1 MDQEIRTTQQ
11 TMTTSEAIPAPETIP
26 APEAI
31 PARQHSAGSKYEA
44 VPEKLPQTA
53 NSKAPDS
60 PLLQYMKEHF
70 TWFGKTACLFGL
82 IYTFCLFD
90 NPAGITFPAAVA
102 AVILF
107 SVLWLGKAGIPL
119 KRGLFFYFAGMLLL
133 GISTCMTANAW
144 IHLFNR
150 AGILLLF
157 CTGMLHQMY
166 EDDRWSFSANL
177 KQLLF
182 FAGTCFVSLFKPFEH
197 MLYSISKHK
206 AASSEEALQKRAN
219 IKKKAPAVLTG
230 AAIAALFL
238 LCVMPLLIGSDPVFA
253 RYFRICI
260 TIPDIPDLTTAVRIC
275 WSFLFGFFMLYVFFA
290 ALFRQNLKSP
300 AQKDGPGANALTGIT
315 FTMILAFFYVI
326 YSGIQILFL
335 FLRHG
340 LPDGMT
346 YSQYAHQG
354 FWQLL
359 AVSLINLVTVMVCIQ
374 VFETHRALNVLLLV
388 ISVCTCVMTLSAA
401 YRMLLYVGV
410 YHLTFLRILV
420 LWFLGVL
427 TLIMGGVMVSIFRQA
442 FPLFRY
448 TVAVV
453 TCCYLVFSF
462 AGVDRIIASYN
473 LQHMEQITRQDVDY
487 LLHDLSVD
495 AAPYVAQMA
504 DMKMETYTY
513 TDEDYYYYR
522 DEPYEFKSQEDLSQ
536 FETIGEY
543 LESEFQFYMEGFYEC
558 RKPTLRK
565 WNFAEARAWKT
576 AEKYLAEH

>member
-1 MDQEIRTTQQ
+1 MTMEQEK
-11 TMTTSEAIPAPETIP
+11 MTTE
-26 APEAI
+26 
-31 PARQHSAGSKYEA
+31 QHPAGSKYEA
-44 VPEKLPQTA
+44 VPEQFPQIEDLKPQ
-53 NSKAPDS
+53 SS
-60 PLLQYMKEHF
+60 PLLLNMKEQF
-70 TWFGKTACLFGL
+70 AWYGKTACLFAL

-90 NPAGITFPAAVA
+90 NPAGITFPAAAA

-107 SVLWLGKAGIPL
+107 SVLWLRKAGISL
-119 KRGLFFYFAGMLLL
+119 KRGLFFYFTGMMLLS
-133 GISTCMTANAW
+133 ISTCMTANTW
-144 IHLFNR
+144 IRLFNR

-166 EDDRWSFSANL
+166 EDSRWSFSTSL
-177 KQLLF
+177 RQLLF
-182 FAGTCFVSLFKPFEH
+182 FAGTCFASLFKPFEH
-197 MLYSISKHK
+197 MLYHISKRRAKK
-206 AASSEEALQKRAN
+206 ASADTRKTDPV
-219 IKKKAPAVLTG
+219 KKQAPAVLTG
-230 AAIAALFL
+230 TAIAAVFL

-253 RYFRICI
+253 RYFRRCI
-260 TIPDIPDLTTAVRIC
+260 SIPEIPDLTTAVRIC
-275 WSFLFGFFMLYVFFA
+275 FCFLSGFLMLYIFFA
-290 ALFRQNLKSP
+290 ALFRQNLNHTG
-300 AQKDGPGANALTGIT
+300 QKEGPGANALTGIT
-315 FTMILAFFYVI
+315 FTMILAFIYVI

-335 FLRHG
+335 FLRRG
-340 LPDGMT
+340 LPGGMT

-374 VFETHRALNVLLLV
+374 VFETRRTLNFLLLV

-427 TLIMGGVMVSIFRQA
+427 TLVMLGVMVSIFRQE

-448 TVAVV
+448 AVAAV
-453 TCCYLVFSF
+453 TCCYIVFSF

-473 LQHMEQITRQDVDY
+473 LRHMKQITWQDVNY

-495 AAPYVAQMA
+495 AAPYVAQAA
-504 DMKMETYTY
+504 DMKIKTYTY
-513 TDEDYYYYR
+513 TEDDLYYYR
-522 DEPYEFKSQEDLSQ
+522 DEPYEFKYQEDLSK

-543 LESEFQFYMEGFYEC
+543 LESEFKFYMEGIYEF

-576 AEKYLAEH
+576 AEEYIEAH

>member
-1 MDQEIRTTQQ
+1 MEQEK
-11 TMTTSEAIPAPETIP
+11 MTTE
-26 APEAI
+26 
-31 PARQHSAGSKYEA
+31 QHPTGSKYEA
-44 VPEKLPQTA
+44 VPEQFPQIEDLKPQ
-53 NSKAPDS
+53 SS
-60 PLLQYMKEHF
+60 PLLLNMKEQF
-70 TWFGKTACLFGL
+70 AWYGKTACLFAL

-90 NPAGITFPAAVA
+90 NPAGITFPAATA

-107 SVLWLGKAGIPL
+107 SVLWLHKAGISL
-119 KRGLFFYFAGMLLL
+119 KRSLFFYFMGMILLSV
-133 GISTCMTANAW
+133 STCMTANAW
-144 IHLFNR
+144 IRLFNR

-166 EDDRWSFSANL
+166 EDSRWSFSTSL

-182 FAGTCFVSLFKPFEH
+182 FAGTCFASLFKPFEH
-197 MLYSISKHK
+197 MLYHISKRRAQK
-206 AASSEEALQKRAN
+206 ASADTRKTDTV
-219 IKKKAPAVLTG
+219 KKQAPAVLAGT
-230 AAIAALFL
+230 AIAAVFL

-253 RYFRICI
+253 RYFRMSIS
-260 TIPDIPDLTTAVRIC
+260 IPEIPDLTTAVRIC
-275 WSFLFGFFMLYVFFA
+275 FCFLSGFLMLYIFFA
-290 ALFRQNLKSP
+290 ALFRQNLNHTG
-300 AQKDGPGANALTGIT
+300 QKEGPRANALTGIT
-315 FTMILAFFYVI
+315 FTMILAFIYVI

-335 FLRHG
+335 FLRRG
-340 LPDGMT
+340 LPGGMT

-374 VFETHRALNVLLLV
+374 VFETRRTLNVLLLV

-401 YRMLLYVGV
+401 YRMRLYVGV

-427 TLIMGGVMVSIFRQA
+427 TLVMLGVMVSIFRQE

-448 TVAVV
+448 AVAAV
-453 TCCYLVFSF
+453 TCCYIVFSF

-473 LQHMEQITRQDVDY
+473 LRHMEQITWQDVNY

-495 AAPYVAQMA
+495 AAPYVAQAA
-504 DMKMETYTY
+504 DMKIKTYTY
-513 TDEDYYYYR
+513 TEDDLYYYR
-522 DEPYEFKSQEDLSQ
+522 DETYEFKCQEDLSK

-543 LESEFQFYMEGFYEC
+543 LESKFKFYMEGIYEF

-576 AEKYLAEH
+576 AEEYIEAH

>member
-1 MDQEIRTTQQ
+1 M
-11 TMTTSEAIPAPETIP
+11 
-26 APEAI
+26 
-31 PARQHSAGSKYEA
+31 
-44 VPEKLPQTA
+44 
-53 NSKAPDS
+53 
-60 PLLQYMKEHF
+60 
-70 TWFGKTACLFGL
+70 
-82 IYTFCLFD
+82 
-90 NPAGITFPAAVA
+90 
-102 AVILF
+102 ILF
-107 SVLWLGKAGIPL
+107 SVLWLRKAGIPL
-119 KRGLFFYFAGMLLL
+119 KRSLFFYFTGMMLLS
-133 GISTCMTANAW
+133 ISTCMTANTW
-144 IHLFNR
+144 IRLFNR

-166 EDDRWSFSANL
+166 EDSRWSFSTSL

-182 FAGTCFVSLFKPFEH
+182 FTGTCFASLFKPFEH
-197 MLYSISKHK
+197 MLYHISKR
-206 AASSEEALQKRAN
+206 RA
-219 IKKKAPAVLTG
+219 KKASADTQKTDAVKKQAPAILTG
-230 AAIAALFL
+230 TAIAAVFL

-253 RYFRICI
+253 RYFRMCI
-260 TIPDIPDLTTAVRIC
+260 SIPELPDLTTAVRIC
-275 WSFLFGFFMLYVFFA
+275 FCFLSGFLMLYIFFA
-290 ALFRQNLKSP
+290 ALFRQNLNHTG
-300 AQKDGPGANALTGIT
+300 QKEGPGANALTGIT
-315 FTMILAFFYVI
+315 FTMILAFIYVI

-335 FLRHG
+335 FLRRG
-340 LPDGMT
+340 LPGGMT

-374 VFETHRALNVLLLV
+374 VFETRRMLNVLLLV

-427 TLIMGGVMVSIFRQA
+427 TLVMLGVMVSIFRQE

-448 TVAVV
+448 AVAAV
-453 TCCYLVFSF
+453 TCCYIVFSF

-473 LQHMEQITRQDVDY
+473 LRHMEQITWQDVNY

-495 AAPYVAQMA
+495 AAPYVAQAA
-504 DMKMETYTY
+504 DMKMKTYTY
-513 TDEDYYYYR
+513 TEDDLYYYR
-522 DEPYEFKSQEDLSQ
+522 DEPYEFKCQEDLSK

-543 LESEFQFYMEGFYEC
+543 LESEFEFYMEGIYEF

-576 AEKYLAEH
+576 AEEYIEAH

>member
-1 MDQEIRTTQQ
+1 MEQEK
-11 TMTTSEAIPAPETIP
+11 MTTEQHPA
-26 APEAI
+26 
-31 PARQHSAGSKYEA
+31 GNKYEA
-44 VPEKLPQTA
+44 VPEQFPQIEDLKPQ
-53 NSKAPDS
+53 SS
-60 PLLQYMKEHF
+60 PLLLNMKEQF
-70 TWFGKTACLFGL
+70 AWYGKTACLFAL

-90 NPAGITFPAAVA
+90 NPAGITFPAAAA

-107 SVLWLGKAGIPL
+107 SVLWLRKAGISL
-119 KRGLFFYFAGMLLL
+119 KRSLFFYFTGMMLLS
-133 GISTCMTANAW
+133 ISTCMTANTW
-144 IHLFNR
+144 IRLFNR

-166 EDDRWSFSANL
+166 EDSRWSFSTSL
-177 KQLLF
+177 RQLLF
-182 FAGTCFVSLFKPFEH
+182 FAGTCFASLFKPFEH
-197 MLYSISKHK
+197 MLYHISKHRAKK
-206 AASSEEALQKRAN
+206 ASADTRKTDAV
-219 IKKKAPAVLTG
+219 KKQAPAVLTG
-230 AAIAALFL
+230 TAIAALFL

-260 TIPDIPDLTTAVRIC
+260 SIPELPDLTTAVRIC
-275 WSFLFGFFMLYVFFA
+275 FCFLSGFLMLYIFFA
-290 ALFRQNLKSP
+290 ALFRQNLNHTG
-300 AQKDGPGANALTGIT
+300 QKEGPGANALTGIT
-315 FTMILAFFYVI
+315 FTMILAFIYVI

-335 FLRHG
+335 FLRRG
-340 LPDGMT
+340 LPGGMT

-374 VFETHRALNVLLLV
+374 VFETRRTLNVLLLV

-427 TLIMGGVMVSIFRQA
+427 TLVMLGVMVSIFRQE

-448 TVAVV
+448 AVAAV
-453 TCCYLVFSF
+453 TCCYIVFSF

-473 LQHMEQITRQDVDY
+473 LRHMEQITWQDVNY

-495 AAPYVAQMA
+495 AAPYVAQAA
-504 DMKMETYTY
+504 DMKIKTYTY
-513 TDEDYYYYR
+513 TEDDLYYYR
-522 DEPYEFKSQEDLSQ
+522 DEPYEFKCQEDLSK

-543 LESEFQFYMEGFYEC
+543 LESEFKFYMEGIYEF

-576 AEKYLAEH
+576 AEEYIEAH

>member
-1 MDQEIRTTQQ
+1 M
-11 TMTTSEAIPAPETIP
+11 
-26 APEAI
+26 
-31 PARQHSAGSKYEA
+31 
-44 VPEKLPQTA
+44 
-53 NSKAPDS
+53 
-60 PLLQYMKEHF
+60 
-70 TWFGKTACLFGL
+70 
-82 IYTFCLFD
+82 
-90 NPAGITFPAAVA
+90 
-102 AVILF
+102 ILF
-107 SVLWLGKAGIPL
+107 SVLWLGKAGISL

-166 EDDRWSFSANL
+166 EDGDWSFSANL

-206 AASSEEALQKRAN
+206 AASSEEALQKKVN

-388 ISVCTCVMTLSAA
+388 ISACTCVMTLSAA

-473 LQHMEQITRQDVDY
+473 LRHMEQITRQDVDY

-522 DEPYEFKSQEDLSQ
+522 DEPYEFKSQEDLSK

-576 AEKYLAEH
+576 AEEYLAEH

>member
-1 MDQEIRTTQQ
+1 MEQEK
-11 TMTTSEAIPAPETIP
+11 MTTEQHPA
-26 APEAI
+26 
-31 PARQHSAGSKYEA
+31 GNKYEA
-44 VPEKLPQTA
+44 VPEQFPQIEDLKPQ
-53 NSKAPDS
+53 SS
-60 PLLQYMKEHF
+60 PLLLNMKEQF
-70 TWFGKTACLFGL
+70 AWYGKTACLFAL
-82 IYTFCLFD
+82 VYTFCLFD
-90 NPAGITFPAAVA
+90 NPAGITFPAAAA

-107 SVLWLGKAGIPL
+107 SVLWLRKAGIPL
-119 KRGLFFYFAGMLLL
+119 KRSLFFYFTGMMLLS
-133 GISTCMTANAW
+133 ISTCMTANTW
-144 IHLFNR
+144 IRLFNR

-166 EDDRWSFSANL
+166 EDSRWSFSTSL

-182 FAGTCFVSLFKPFEH
+182 FTGTCFASLFKPFEH
-197 MLYSISKHK
+197 MLYHISKR
-206 AASSEEALQKRAN
+206 RA
-219 IKKKAPAVLTG
+219 KKASADTQKTDAVKKQAPAILTG
-230 AAIAALFL
+230 TAIAAVFL

-253 RYFRICI
+253 RYFRMCI
-260 TIPDIPDLTTAVRIC
+260 SIPELPDLTTGVRIC
-275 WSFLFGFFMLYVFFA
+275 FCFLSGFLMLYIFFA
-290 ALFRQNLKSP
+290 ALFRQNLNHTG
-300 AQKDGPGANALTGIT
+300 QKEGPGANALTGIT
-315 FTMILAFFYVI
+315 FTMILAFIYVI

-335 FLRHG
+335 FLRRG
-340 LPDGMT
+340 LPGGMT

-374 VFETHRALNVLLLV
+374 VFETRRMLNVLLLV

-427 TLIMGGVMVSIFRQA
+427 TLVMLGVMVSIFRQE

-448 TVAVV
+448 AVAAV
-453 TCCYLVFSF
+453 TCCYIVFSF

-473 LQHMEQITRQDVDY
+473 LRHMEQITWQDVNY

-495 AAPYVAQMA
+495 AAPYVAQAA
-504 DMKMETYTY
+504 DMKMKTYTY
-513 TDEDYYYYR
+513 TEDDLYYYR
-522 DEPYEFKSQEDLSQ
+522 DEPYEFKCQEDLSK

-543 LESEFQFYMEGFYEC
+543 LESEFEFYMEGIYEF

-576 AEKYLAEH
+576 AEEYIEAH

>member
-1 MDQEIRTTQQ
+1 MEQQNKTTQQ
-11 TMTTSEAIPAPETIP
+11 NITTSETVP

-31 PARQHSAGSKYEA
+31 PARQHSAGGKYEA
-44 VPEKLPQTA
+44 VPEKLPQTE

-107 SVLWLGKAGIPL
+107 SVLWLGKAGISL

-144 IHLFNR
+144 IHLFNCV
-150 AGILLLF
+150 GILLLF

-166 EDDRWSFSANL
+166 EDSRWSFSANL

-206 AASSEEALQKRAN
+206 AASSEEALQKKAN

-388 ISVCTCVMTLSAA
+388 ISACTCVMTLSAA

-473 LQHMEQITRQDVDY
+473 LRHMEQITRQDVDY

-522 DEPYEFKSQEDLSQ
+522 DEPYEFKSQEDLSK

-565 WNFAEARAWKT
+565 WNFAEAQAWKT
-576 AEKYLAEH
+576 AEEYLAEH

>member
-1 MDQEIRTTQQ
+1 
-11 TMTTSEAIPAPETIP
+11 
-26 APEAI
+26 
-31 PARQHSAGSKYEA
+31 
-44 VPEKLPQTA
+44 
-53 NSKAPDS
+53 
-60 PLLQYMKEHF
+60 MKEHF

-206 AASSEEALQKRAN
+206 AASSEEVLQKRAN

-300 AQKDGPGANALTGIT
+300 AQKDGPEANALTGIT

-495 AAPYVAQMA
+495 AASYVAQLA

-576 AEKYLAEH
+576 AEEYLAEH

>member
-1 MDQEIRTTQQ
+1 MEQEK
-11 TMTTSEAIPAPETIP
+11 MTTEQHPA
-26 APEAI
+26 
-31 PARQHSAGSKYEA
+31 GNKYEA
-44 VPEKLPQTA
+44 VPEQFPQIEDLKPQ
-53 NSKAPDS
+53 SS
-60 PLLQYMKEHF
+60 PLLLNMKEQF
-70 TWFGKTACLFGL
+70 AWYGKTACLFAL
-82 IYTFCLFD
+82 VYTFCLFD
-90 NPAGITFPAAVA
+90 NPAGITFPAAAA

-107 SVLWLGKAGIPL
+107 SVLWLRKAGIPL
-119 KRGLFFYFAGMLLL
+119 KRSLFFYFTGMMLLS
-133 GISTCMTANAW
+133 ISTCMTANTW
-144 IHLFNR
+144 IRLFNR

-166 EDDRWSFSANL
+166 EDSRWSFSTSL

-182 FAGTCFVSLFKPFEH
+182 FIGTCFASLFKPFEH
-197 MLYSISKHK
+197 MLYHISKR
-206 AASSEEALQKRAN
+206 RA
-219 IKKKAPAVLTG
+219 KKASADTQKTDAVKKQAPAILTG
-230 AAIAALFL
+230 TAIAAVFL

-253 RYFRICI
+253 RYFRMCI
-260 TIPDIPDLTTAVRIC
+260 SIPEIPDLTTAVRIC
-275 WSFLFGFFMLYVFFA
+275 FCFLSGFLMLYIFFA
-290 ALFRQNLKSP
+290 ALFRQNLNHTG
-300 AQKDGPGANALTGIT
+300 QKEGPGANALTGIT
-315 FTMILAFFYVI
+315 FTMILAFIYVI

-335 FLRHG
+335 FLRRG
-340 LPDGMT
+340 LPGGMT

-374 VFETHRALNVLLLV
+374 VFETRRTLNVLLLV

-427 TLIMGGVMVSIFRQA
+427 TLVMLGVMVSIFRQE

-448 TVAVV
+448 AVAAV
-453 TCCYLVFSF
+453 TCCYIVFSF

-473 LQHMEQITRQDVDY
+473 LRHMEQITWQDVNY

-495 AAPYVAQMA
+495 AAPYVAQAA
-504 DMKMETYTY
+504 DMKMKTYTY
-513 TDEDYYYYR
+513 TEDDLYYYR
-522 DEPYEFKSQEDLSQ
+522 DEPYEFKCQEDLSK

-543 LESEFQFYMEGFYEC
+543 LESEFEFYMEGIYEF

-576 AEKYLAEH
+576 AEEYIEAH